1 MFVKVII
8 VFNIFQVDAFP
19 GDIVIFGRVL
29 NLLRG
34 LLSRTVM
41 PL

>member
-1 MFVKVII
+1 MLDTVIFFI
-8 VFNIFQVDAFP
+8 FFLKCFQVDAFP

-34 LLSRTVM
+34 LSV